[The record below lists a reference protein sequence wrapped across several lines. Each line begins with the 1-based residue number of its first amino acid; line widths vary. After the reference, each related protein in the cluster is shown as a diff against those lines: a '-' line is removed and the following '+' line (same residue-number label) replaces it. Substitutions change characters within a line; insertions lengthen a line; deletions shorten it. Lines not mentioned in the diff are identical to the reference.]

1 MAEFDED
8 FARRHQQAFR
18 AIVEHIKLDYLV
30 IDCAETR
37 QGELL
42 VFEIDSGAVVHAMD
56 SAEIFPYKQ
65 AQMRKVFAAFR
76 DMLIRAAARGTPRT

>member
-1 MAEFDED
+1 VPK
-8 FARRHQQAFR
+8 RRDAFR
-18 AIVEHIKLDYLV
+18 AITSRIKLDYLV

-56 SAEIFPYKQ
+56 SAEIFPYKHV
-65 AQMRKVFAAFR
+65 QMRKVFAAFR
-76 DMLIRAAARGTPRT
+76 AMLLNAVERGSSRK